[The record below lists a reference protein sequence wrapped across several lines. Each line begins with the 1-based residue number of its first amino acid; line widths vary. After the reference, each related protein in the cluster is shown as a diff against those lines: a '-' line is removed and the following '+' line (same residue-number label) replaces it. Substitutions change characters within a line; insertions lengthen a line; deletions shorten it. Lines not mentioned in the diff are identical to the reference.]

1 MNLASA
7 DIERFQLGGLF
18 VNHLWKAPL
27 ETLVI
32 LYFGMK
38 IVGVSFLAGS
48 VALAFMVPMQVRD
61 GRGLL
66 GVRWFVTSRWSRDQ

>member
-32 LYFGMK
+32 LYFGIN
-38 IVGVSFLAGS
+38 IVGVSYLAGFA
-48 VALAFMVPMQVRD
+48 ALVLVVPMQV
-61 GRGLL
+61 
-66 GVRWFVTSRWSRDQ
+66 